1 MKPVMKWA
9 GGKGFL
15 VDTVKDMQ
23 PKGYKR
29 YYEPFAGGAAVL
41 LGLRPAAATLND
53 IICVKQADKRFE
65 YTDARTDTLFLHG
78 QRSGGVPDSSDGS
91 SSQPDHRG

>member
-1 MKPVMKWA
+1 MYMKPVIKWA

-41 LGLRPAAATLND
+41 LGLQPTAATLND
-53 IICVKQADKRFE
+53 ITITILSLSTSAARCRRFPCGNTWKR
-65 YTDARTDTLFLHG
+65 H
-78 QRSGGVPDSSDGS
+78 
-91 SSQPDHRG
+91 

>member
-1 MKPVMKWA
+1 MKPVIKWA

-41 LGLRPAAATLND
+41 LGYSQQP
-53 IICVKQADKRFE
+53 
-65 YTDARTDTLFLHG
+65 
-78 QRSGGVPDSSDGS
+78 QR
-91 SSQPDHRG
+91 